1 MRGRIAPTAVIAAA
15 FALVFAVW
23 TWLSIES
30 TAFAALDATSR
41 TPPVSLDEG
50 WGQLMAALSFLLH
63 PVVAYTTL
71 GVLAAWAWR
80 RRLRNLAFALLVSVP
95 LGVGSERLLKALMA
109 RERPPTAVPLVTEGF
124 AYPSGH
130 LIGISALAL
139 LAIAITVVTRR
150 GDLTAWG
157 VRVGSVALVV
167 LVAYNRW
174 ALRAHY
180 FSDIVAGGLWG
191 GFVASFALLA
201 AGVHVVAPWAGR
213 PQRGVP
219 PTVFVVVNPTKVP
232 DWEVLRKH
240 VDGVARGHGW
250 GRPRWLETTE
260 DDPGLAAARQAVAA
274 GADLVVAAGGDGTV
288 RSVSQGLA
296 GTRATLAVLPTGTG
310 NLLARNLGIP
320 LDVADALE
328 VAFDGVASPLDLVEV
343 RADEAEPEASVVM
356 AGMGVDAVIMSE
368 TNPDLKRAVGPAA
381 YALSAVGA
389 MSRPPFD
396 LTITLDAA
404 APVRRSVGLALIAN
418 VGQLQGGVLLVP
430 DARPDDG
437 RFDVLFA
444 HARGPAG
451 WAGLAGR
458 VVAGATQVTGL
469 ERWQGTHAV
478 FEADEPTAYQ
488 VDGDTAGTCR
498 RLEAVIVPRALTVM
512 VPR

>member
-1 MRGRIAPTAVIAAA
+1 MRGRVAPTAVMTAG
-15 FALVFAVW
+15 FGL
-23 TWLSIES
+23 
-30 TAFAALDATSR
+30 AFAAWTLSARTRFLAELDATSL
-41 TPPVSLDEG
+41 TPGVSLADG

-63 PVVAYTTL
+63 PAVTYTVV
-71 GVLAAWAWR
+71 GVLSVWAWR
-80 RRLRNLAFALLVSVP
+80 RRLRNLAWALAATIP
-95 LGVGSERLLKALMA
+95 LGVGSERLLKSLVA
-109 RERPPTAVPLVTEGF
+109 RERPPTAIPLVTEGF

-130 LIGISALAL
+130 MIAMSALAL
-139 LAIAITVVTRR
+139 LAIAITIVTRR
-150 GDLTAWG
+150 ADLAAWA
-157 VRVGSVALVV
+157 VRVGVLGLCVV
-167 LVAYNRW
+167 VAYNRW

-180 FSDIVAGGLWG
+180 FTDIVAGGLWG
-191 GFVASFALLA
+191 AFVASFALLST
-201 AGVHVVAPWAGR
+201 GVHVVAPWAGR
-213 PQRGVP
+213 PLRGVP

-232 DWEVLRKH
+232 DWELLRKH

-288 RSVSQGLA
+288 RSVAQGLA

-328 VAFDGVASPLDLVEV
+328 VAFDGLPTHLDLVEV
-343 RADEAEPEASVVM
+343 RADGGAAEASVVM

-389 MSRPPFD
+389 LSRPPFD
-396 LTITLDAA
+396 LVVSLDGGI
-404 APVRRSVGLALIAN
+404 PVQRTVALALIAN
-418 VGQLQGGVLLVP
+418 VGQLQGGVQLVP

-451 WAGLAGR
+451 WANLAGR
-458 VVAGATQVTGL
+458 VVTGAAQGTGL
-469 ERWQGTHAV
+469 ERWQGTRAV
-478 FEADEPTAYQ
+478 FEAGEPIAYQ
-488 VDGDTAGTCR
+488 IDGDTAGTCQV
-498 RLEAVIVPRALTVM
+498 LEAVVVPHALTVM

>member
-1 MRGRIAPTAVIAAA
+1 MRGRFAPTAVMTAGFALA
-15 FALVFAVW
+15 FALW
-23 TWLSIES
+23 TWLSLD
-30 TAFAALDATSR
+30 TPTFAALDATSL
-41 TPPVSLDEG
+41 TPGVSLDEG
-50 WGQLMAALSFLLH
+50 WGQLMAAVSFLLH
-63 PVVAYTTL
+63 PVVAYTTI

-80 RRLRNLAFALLVSVP
+80 RRLRNLAYALALAVP
-95 LGVGSERLLKALMA
+95 LGVGSERLLKALVA

-130 LIGISALAL
+130 MIGISALAV
-139 LAIAITVVTRR
+139 LAISITVVTRR
-150 GDLTAWG
+150 TDATAWA
-157 VRVGSVALVV
+157 VRVGSVVLVA

-180 FSDIVAGGLWG
+180 FADIVAGALWG
-191 GFVASFALLA
+191 GFVASSALLA
-201 AGVHVVAPWAGR
+201 AGVHVVAPWGGR
-213 PQRGVP
+213 PQGGIP

-260 DDPGLAAARQAVAA
+260 DDPGLAAARQAVSA

-288 RSVSQGLA
+288 RCVGQALS

-328 VAFDGVASPLDLVEV
+328 VAFDGLVAPLDLVEV
-343 RADEAEPEASVVM
+343 RADGGAPEASVVM
-356 AGMGVDAVIMSE
+356 AGMGVDADIMSG

-381 YALSAVGA
+381 YAISAVGA

-396 LTITLDAA
+396 LTVTLDAA
-404 APVRRSVGLALIAN
+404 APVRRAVCLALIAN
-418 VGQLQGGVLLVP
+418 VGQLQGGVHLAP

-444 HARGPAG
+444 HARGPVG

-458 VVAGATQVTGL
+458 VVTGASQVSGL
-469 ERWQGTHAV
+469 ERWQGTRAV

-488 VDGDTAGTCR
+488 IDGDPAGTCR
-498 RLEAVIVPRALTVM
+498 RLEAVIVPGALTVM
-512 VPR
+512 VPG